1 MGQHALGYLSWMKT
15 KGRGLVCLI
24 RVDVPIGI
32 NENLIK
38 IEIEIREMMHC
49 LAAAGLTFED
59 PGSNPRPARI
69 VISLLLTSE

>member
-1 MGQHALGYLSWMKT
+1 MKT

-24 RVDVPIGI
+24 RVDVPIRNTMNQMI
-32 NENLIK
+32 NENRK
-38 IEIEIREMMHC
+38 YRNRDQRESMMHC

>member
-1 MGQHALGYLSWMKT
+1 MKT

-59 PGSNPRPARI
+59 PGSNPRPAGEDCDAKL
-69 VISLLLTSE
+69 SLLLTSE